1 MKSLKIALFVLCAVL
16 LSSCNSCSKKRNLNF
31 SPTNSFDENIAVV
44 TQIIESRSSKEQTK
58 SNHEKSTYDIYF
70 YIKKLTEYDIVNINA
85 EVSVISK
92 DGFGSEKSLD
102 AKKLEGY
109 TTILSTLNVL
119 NTSTNEFAINAVD
132 VNEKNGKLI
141 HINKIPE
148 KIFIKVTYDVLV
160 NDKLY
165 PRELKYLINYE
176 QVNIKK
182 FNDFEY
188 RSVNSKIIDSKDDCL
203 EIKFSKTSIEENEDI
218 QALDEFKFLKLTEI
232 EENLPNNVKVKNIR
246 INVVGEIG
254 EKSMIS
260 SKYFKNYINL
270 FTYDGTLMFYSNNK
284 SISNSRSVTVDK
296 NYQINKIYFQIFAE
310 LDNGDTLNYNYYIL
324 SEDL

>member
-1 MKSLKIALFVLCAVL
+1 MQFLF
-16 LSSCNSCSKKRNLNF
+16 KKRNLNF

-102 AKKLEGY
+102 AKKIEGY

-188 RSVNSKIIDSKDDCL
+188 RSVNSKIIDSKENCL
-203 EIKFSKTSIEENEDI
+203 EIKFAKTSIEEKEDI
-218 QALDEFKFLKLTEI
+218 PALDEFKFLKLTEI
-232 EENLPNNVKVKNIR
+232 EENLPNDVKVKNIR

-310 LDNGDTLNYNYYIL
+310 LNNGDTLNYNYYIL
-324 SEDL
+324 SEEL